1 MKNIAILVLAAG
13 KSSRMNT
20 IKQLEK
26 IDSKTLLEVTLEKV
40 KPISSDNVFCVLGA
54 NADKIKRAISIENV
68 TFILNKNYEIGLS
81 SSIISGINYFKK
93 KQLNFNGV
101 FILLADQPAVEINY
115 LKSMLIL
122 FQKNDGKIIASNYG
136 KKLGVP
142 VIFPEKYFKDLLLI
156 KGDKGAK
163 KFINDK
169 KDETICSEL
178 QTNLIDIDTKEDL
191 LLYKNTILTKN

>member
-26 IDSKTLLEVTLEKV
+26 IDSKTLLEVTIDKV
-40 KPISSDNVFCVLGA
+40 KPISSDNIFCVLGA